1 MAPSDDDPDDDVTE
15 LASQVAAELEPG
27 TIIDSK
33 VILSRQQ
40 VAAVLAGSATLA
52 GVLGL
57 TAGSASAQSGGQLG
71 APDAEIDAE
80 LGNFGS
86 TSTADGYELTIEGD
100 TYQFN
105 A

>member
-1 MAPSDDDPDDDVTE
+1 MAPSDDEPDDDVTE
-15 LASQVAAELEPG
+15 LASQVAAEPQPG
-27 TIIDSK
+27 TIINDK
-33 VILSRQQ
+33 IILSRQQ
-40 VAAVLAGSATLA
+40 VAAVLAGSVTLA

-71 APDAEIDAE
+71 APDAEIDGE

-100 TYQFN
+100 TYEFN

>member
-1 MAPSDDDPDDDVTE
+1 MAAPDDDPDDDVTE

-27 TIIDSK
+27 TIINDK
-33 VILSRQQ
+33 IILSRQQ

-57 TAGSASAQSGGQLG
+57 TAGTASAQSGGQLG
-71 APDAEIDAE
+71 APDAEIDGE

>member
-71 APDAEIDAE
+71 APDAEIDAA

>member
-1 MAPSDDDPDDDVTE
+1 MDDETDDIDALARDV
-15 LASQVAAELEPG
+15 AGALEPG
-27 TIIDSK
+27 TVIDDK
-33 VILSRQQ
+33 LILSRQQ
-40 VAAVLAGSATLA
+40 AVAILTGGATLA

-57 TAGSASAQSGGQLG
+57 AAGDASAQSGGQLG
-71 APDAEIDAE
+71 TADAPLDAE
-80 LGNFGS
+80 LGNYGS

>member
-1 MAPSDDDPDDDVTE
+1 MTAPDDDPDDEVTE

-57 TAGSASAQSGGQLG
+57 SAGSASAQSGGQLG
-71 APDAEIDAE
+71 SADAPIDAE
-80 LGNFGS
+80 LGNYGA
-86 TSTADGYELTIEGD
+86 TSTADGYEITIEGD
-100 TYQFN
+100 TFQLN
-105 A
+105 E

>member
-1 MAPSDDDPDDDVTE
+1 MAAPDDDPDDDVTE

-27 TIIDSK
+27 TIINDK
-33 VILSRQQ
+33 IILSRQQ

-71 APDAEIDAE
+71 APDAPIEAF
-80 LGNFGS
+80 LSNYGS
-86 TSTADGYELTIEGD
+86 SSTASGYEVTIEGD
-100 TYQFN
+100 TWQFN
-105 A
+105 E

>member
-1 MAPSDDDPDDDVTE
+1 MATDDDTTDPVVSE
-15 LASQVAAELEPG
+15 LAREVAGELEPG
-27 TIIDSK
+27 TVIDSK

-57 TAGSASAQSGGQLG
+57 TAGSASAQTGGTLG
-71 APDAEIDAE
+71 APNAEIDAE

-86 TSTADGYELTIEGD
+86 TSTADGFELTIEGD